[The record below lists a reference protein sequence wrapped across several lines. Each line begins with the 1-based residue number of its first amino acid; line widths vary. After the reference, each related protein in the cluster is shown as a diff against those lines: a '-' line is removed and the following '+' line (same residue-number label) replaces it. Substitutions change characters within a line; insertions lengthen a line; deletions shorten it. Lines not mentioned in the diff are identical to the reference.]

1 MPRIE
6 SRIEIGAPPATDFH
20 WLVDPDR
27 LARWIT
33 GFIGSEPIGSR
44 EVRVGSRSRDIIEAE
59 GRRFEVETEI
69 VEVIP
74 GERLAVRITS
84 PAGGF
89 DQSDSYDLEAR
100 DTATELVYRSDMR
113 FRGLMRLLTPLIT
126 PRIRARADK
135 DLATLKREV
144 EADTGSQ

>member
-1 MPRIE
+1 M
-6 SRIEIGAPPATDFH
+6 
-20 WLVDPDR
+20 
-27 LARWIT
+27 
-33 GFIGSEPIGSR
+33 
-44 EVRVGSRSRDIIEAE
+44 
-59 GRRFEVETEI
+59 ETEI